1 MPIFSF
7 ASISLLAAVV
17 VDLILGFIIYT
28 NAKAKKNGLFFSSIS
43 FAVAAWAFSRFLFEI
58 VSVQNVNFQAI
69 TIWLYISACLIPLFF
84 VFFTYTFPEEQAVLN
99 YWKIFC
105 IAFPTV
111 IITSLVIL
119 DGFILGTVKE
129 TPFGYKTITFGSGY
143 LLYGIYIVSYF
154 LWGYIRLLFK
164 YFHNT
169 GIIKTQIAYVLI
181 GTFITT
187 VSGLIANLIAPAFGY
202 FSFFWLGPVTSLAM
216 SITIAYAIVQHHL
229 MDVKIVATE
238 IFAILITS
246 VFFGEIFLSKS
257 QNEIIVR
264 IILFGLI
271 TFFSFLLVKGVL
283 KDIESR
289 EYAEKLAQD
298 LEVANEHLRVL
309 DKQKSEF
316 VSIASHQLRSPLTA
330 IIGYSS
336 MLLEGTYG
344 KLPKKAI
351 ETTDK
356 IYQSGRRLAATID
369 DFLTISHIEQGK
381 MTYTFTMVE
390 IQKILKEVLDGF
402 VSLSEDKAMKLNFT
416 TDGYDNYNVTAD
428 DNKIR
433 QVLSNLIDNA
443 IKYGKAGEPINIYLS
458 KNLDTKKTRIA
469 VRDTGIGLSSESIG
483 SLFQKFSR
491 AEGVR
496 KVYTDGSGIG
506 LYVAGEMIKAHHGR
520 IWVESEGEGKGST
533 FFVELMSEE

>member
-1 MPIFSF
+1 
-7 ASISLLAAVV
+7 
-17 VDLILGFIIYT
+17 
-28 NAKAKKNGLFFSSIS
+28 
-43 FAVAAWAFSRFLFEI
+43 
-58 VSVQNVNFQAI
+58 
-69 TIWLYISACLIPLFF
+69 
-84 VFFTYTFPEEQAVLN
+84 
-99 YWKIFC
+99 
-105 IAFPTV
+105 
-111 IITSLVIL
+111 
-119 DGFILGTVKE
+119 
-129 TPFGYKTITFGSGY
+129 
-143 LLYGIYIVSYF
+143 
-154 LWGYIRLLFK
+154 LLFK

-381 MTYTFTMVE
+381 MTYTFTTVPV
-390 IQKILKEVLDGF
+390 QKILKEIIDGF
-402 VSLSEDKAMKLNFT
+402 ASPAKDKEMKLNFT
-416 TDGYDNYNVTAD
+416 TDGYDDYNVTGD

-433 QVLSNLIDNA
+433 QVLSNLIDNS
-443 IKYGKAGEPINIYLS
+443 IKYGKAGEPISIFLS

-469 VRDTGIGLSSESIG
+469 VRDTGIGLSPESI
-483 SLFQKFSR
+483 SNLFQKFSR

-506 LYVAGEMIKAHHGR
+506 LYVASEMIKAHHGR

-533 FFVELMSEE
+533 FFVELMSEED